1 MLIQRIRY
9 CLQAESIRRRFDF
22 YCDAE
27 TSDQALQVFDAWAN
41 QHPGNYRSICGGF
54 SLSPEELPQE
64 VALAGLGSGAVVE
77 AGGVRMAA

>member
-41 QHPGNYRSICGGF
+41 QNPGQYRSICGGF

-64 VALAGLGSGAVVE
+64 VALAGLGVGAVVE
-77 AGGVRMAA
+77 AGVRIAA